1 VILIITESQ
10 KRAYIHIVGL

>member
-10 KRAYIHIVGL
+10 KRAYIHTVGL